1 MLAQNGSQPSLFFC
15 AVNVVV
21 CIICN
26 EQAPG
31 PTQEGTI
38 VAVVV
43 VVVVVVVALV
53 VVVAVVV
60 AAVAVVVVLAVVVL
74 VIYFEY

>member
-31 PTQEGTI
+31 PTQEVTI
-38 VAVVV
+38 VAV

>member
-1 MLAQNGSQPSLFFC
+1 VLAQNGSQPSLFFC

-31 PTQEGTI
+31 PTQEVTI
-38 VAVVV
+38 VAVV

>member
-1 MLAQNGSQPSLFFC
+1 VLAQNGSQPSLFFC

-31 PTQEGTI
+31 PTQEVTI
-38 VAVVV
+38 VAV